1 MEVLDVI
8 EVRSVEVGDLIQ
20 FEAYI
25 GEEHFTELLRV
36 ISTGETHD
44 GDGIIIKGD
53 SEVTGDR
60 VTHILDPYL
69 EVEVMGA

>member
-1 MEVLDVI
+1 MEVLDII
-8 EVRSVEVGDLIQ
+8 EVQTVEIGDLIQ

-25 GEEHFTELLRV
+25 GEEHYTELLRV
-36 ISTGETHD
+36 IDTGETYD
-44 GDGIIIKGD
+44 GGVILKGD

-60 VTHILDPYL
+60 ATHVLDPYL

>member
-8 EVRSVEVGDLIQ
+8 EVQACEVGDLIQ
-20 FEAYI
+20 FQAYI
-25 GEEHFTELLRV
+25 GEETYTELLVV
-36 ISTGETHD
+36 ISTGETYD
-44 GDGIIIKGD
+44 GGIIIKGD